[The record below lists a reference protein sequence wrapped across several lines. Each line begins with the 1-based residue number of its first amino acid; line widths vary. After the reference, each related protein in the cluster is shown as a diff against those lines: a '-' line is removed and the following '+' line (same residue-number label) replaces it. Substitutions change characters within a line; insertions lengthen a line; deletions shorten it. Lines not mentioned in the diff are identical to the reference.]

1 METLGV
7 NMTTRQFFFHPLA
20 LGGRDRDPSRFSLRR
35 HFCPRISRR
44 RPSPSR
50 LAGDAPIVV
59 VWLPLLLS
67 VRLLVGQ
74 SFASPCLLAETWWLL
89 ARSEA
94 CLEPESESRI
104 LTSFARDSGSN
115 PIRVRFSEQRW
126 YFRIDSDMGWLLI

>member
-35 HFCPRISRR
+35 RFCPRISRR

-67 VRLLVGQ
+67 VRLLVSQ

-104 LTSFARDSGSN
+104 LTSLAEIRALIRFVYGSAN
-115 PIRVRFSEQRW
+115 SVDISESIRTW
-126 YFRIDSDMGWLLI
+126 GGC